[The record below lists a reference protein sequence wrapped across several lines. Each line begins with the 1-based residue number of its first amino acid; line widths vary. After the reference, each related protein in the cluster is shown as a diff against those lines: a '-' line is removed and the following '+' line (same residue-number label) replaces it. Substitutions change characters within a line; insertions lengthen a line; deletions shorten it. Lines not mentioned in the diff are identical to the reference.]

1 MSNVIEQK
9 LIHALEEGLPIVAF
23 LGQGCG
29 YNDEQPDEI
38 LASAIKRIGRQP
50 NGWKSLLETEV
61 DSKLFAWMAEKYVQS
76 APSAEL
82 CSIADTPFSAVYT
95 SSIDPRIRN
104 LFETNGREPETVL
117 VGDPPPA
124 IKRGRRT
131 PPFYFLFGRAG
142 DETFDFQPPSSPQ
155 QLAKRRML
163 HASPMARTLADTATA
178 LGLIVVDGFDPGRD
192 WFRAEDLLALLAD
205 APLGSVIWFGGQPS
219 FRDDDQ
225 YTFEALVK
233 SGIITVVDGSLG
245 SFLAELSASK
255 PEIFEHH
262 WNDAG
267 VITFASGNKLVTSP
281 SLRLS
286 TEASA
291 TIVDDAFTDFIVPL
305 TVADKTTEFR
315 AFHSVTTNA
324 RALISGVRNGFAIER
339 IFEEKLQNA
348 VNKAVARHHEMRGAI
363 ILHGQSGSGKSIAVA
378 RLALRLREQKSA
390 AVLYALNALP
400 QPVEV
405 AEFLAAVDSQNEV
418 TVILADASAA
428 PHRYDDLLDAL
439 RSRGHRVVV
448 VGTSYKQEAVP
459 DASRSRYILASAEL
473 DRREK
478 SELDN
483 LASAF
488 LPQSSPSSSNGE
500 GQYAL
505 AGFFYRIPVSR
516 GRIAE
521 GLGREA
527 RHVGGEI
534 AQRGSRPVIKS
545 TVGDLGRALVAAGF
559 PAATSAILSS
569 ESPGDDKWG
578 SEAAANR
585 LIDYVMTSARLYR
598 WVPVNLLLRAVKDQ
612 SRNGDYSVDLT
623 TIRDLFEGHDLF
635 RWRLDDEEGQELLV
649 GARLQL
655 EAELICNRRLGG
667 AVGEAN
673 RLVEL
678 ISVAVRAGSERNIE
692 TRFLVDLIHAFG
704 PDGPFKE
711 RYSESYAMLAR
722 ALTQLRVKSGVENAR
737 LMLQEATLRRHYV
750 RLNSTEPTEKA
761 ALLDEARDA
770 IDTALARV
778 EAGRLPIYA
787 SRRTIDNLWVERAAT
802 YGFIATDAADH
813 HRDDNEVW
821 SSYQAARNAA
831 RKASGRVDN
840 YYPLDIALW
849 MPARILKSA
858 SELRPEQMAELQADI
873 RATLDLV
880 EPNSLDAKSYEI
892 FQRQK
897 MSCADVLDDAPIAD
911 DAYEKLKLMGSTAG
925 IYLRARSIAPV
936 RLDDGED
943 ASERDQKAA
952 ELARHY
958 LWNEYNFISSD
969 MRCLQL
975 LLSCEWTASTHKW
988 LFRGLRQPIPHDN
1001 GTRQRLRRILAEMI
1015 NVSSQDLQTKF
1026 RYLEAVMSWLVD
1038 DERAAIA
1045 QFRQLA
1051 SETEFIESGRVLM
1064 RHEISDES
1072 GKPAVFSG
1080 TVTRKVGDG
1089 RWAVSVKD
1097 LRREVDLISSDFKN
1111 SEISRGT
1118 TVRSFTVGFNFLGPL
1133 AKPAAKP

>member
-9 LIHALEEGLPIVAF
+9 LINALEEGLPVVAF
-23 LGQGCG
+23 LGQVCG
-29 YNDEQPDEI
+29 YNSEQPDEI
-38 LASAIKRIGRQP
+38 LAAAIKKLGSEAR
-50 NGWKSLLETEV
+50 GWKSLLNSNFDPKV
-61 DSKLFAWMAEKYVQS
+61 FAWMAEKYVQS
-76 APSAEL
+76 PPSAEI
-82 CSIADTPFSAVYT
+82 CSIADTPFSAIYT

-104 LFETNGREPETVL
+104 LFETNGREPETIL

-142 DETFDFQPPSSPQ
+142 DETSDFQPPSSPQ

-178 LGLIVVDGFDPGRD
+178 LGLIVVDGFDPECD

-205 APLGSVIWFGGQPS
+205 APLGSVIWFGGQPK
-219 FRDDDQ
+219 FNDDDR
-225 YTFEALVK
+225 YTFETLVK
-233 SGIITVVDGSLG
+233 TGTIDVAERSLG
-245 SFLAELSASK
+245 SVLAELSVSN
-255 PEIFEHH
+255 PEIFAHH

-267 VITFASGNKLVTSP
+267 VISFASGNKLVTSP
-281 SLRLS
+281 TLRLS

-291 TIVDDAFTDFIVPL
+291 IIVDDAFTDFIVPL
-305 TVADKTTEFR
+305 SIADEATEFR

-339 IFEEKLQNA
+339 TFEEKLHDL
-348 VNKAVARHHEMRGAI
+348 VHKAVTRHHEMRGAI
-363 ILHGQSGSGKSIAVA
+363 ILHGQSGSGKSIALA
-378 RLALRLREQKSA
+378 RLALTLRQQKSA
-390 AVLYALNALP
+390 AVLYALNTLP

-405 AEFLAAVDSQNEV
+405 AEFLAAVDGQNEV

-428 PHRYDDLLDAL
+428 THRYDDLLDAL

-448 VGTSYKQEAVP
+448 VGTSYRQEAIP
-459 DASRSRYILASAEL
+459 EASQSRHVLAEAELYGSEKSQLEKLASDFHFE
-473 DRREK
+473 
-478 SELDN
+478 
-483 LASAF
+483 
-488 LPQSSPSSSNGE
+488 SPSIPSNGQ

-534 AQRGSRPVIKS
+534 TQRGARPVLKS

-559 PAATSAILSS
+559 PAATSSILST
-569 ESPGDDKWG
+569 ESPSDDKWG
-578 SEAAANR
+578 SETAANR
-585 LIDYVMTSARLYR
+585 LIDYVMTAARLYR

-612 SRNGDYSVDLT
+612 SMNSDYSVDLT

-667 AVGEAN
+667 ASGEAS

-678 ISVAVRAGSERNIE
+678 INVAVRAGSERNSE

-711 RYSESYAMLAR
+711 RYSASYATLAR
-722 ALTQLRVKSGVENAR
+722 ALTQLRTKSGVENAR

-750 RLNSTEPTEKA
+750 RLNSTDPSEKA
-761 ALLDEARDA
+761 TLLDEARDA

-778 EAGRLPIYA
+778 DAGRLPMYA
-787 SRRTIDNLWVERAAT
+787 SRRTIDNLWVERGAT
-802 YGFIATDAADH
+802 YGFIATDAAE
-813 HRDDNEVW
+813 HRLNENEVW
-821 SSYQAARNAA
+821 SSYQAARSAA

-858 SELRPEQMAELQADI
+858 SELRPEQAAELQADI

-880 EPNSLDAKSYEI
+880 DPLSLDPKSYEI

-897 MSCADVLDDAPIAD
+897 MICADVLDDAPIAE
-911 DAYEKLKLMGSTAG
+911 DAYEKLKQMGSTAG
-925 IYLRARSIAPV
+925 IYLRARSIAPF
-936 RLDDGED
+936 RTDDEEN
-943 ASERDQKAA
+943 ASERDQKDA

-958 LWNEYNFISSD
+958 LWNEYDFISSD
-969 MRCLQL
+969 VRCLQL
-975 LLSCEWTASTHKW
+975 LLSCEWTSSTRKW
-988 LFRGLRQPIPHDN
+988 LFRGLRQPIPHDTA
-1001 GTRQRLRRILAEMI
+1001 TRERMRRILAEMM
-1015 NVSSQDLQTKF
+1015 NFSSQDLQTKF

-1038 DERAAIA
+1038 DERSAIV

-1051 SETEFIESGRVLM
+1051 SETEFIERGRVLM
-1064 RHEISDES
+1064 RHEISDAS
-1072 GKPAVFSG
+1072 GKATVFSG
-1080 TVTRKVGDG
+1080 IVTRKTGDG
-1089 RWAVSVKD
+1089 RWAVSVPD
-1097 LRREVDLISSDFKN
+1097 LRREVDLIASDFKRV
-1111 SEISRGT
+1111 EISRGT
-1118 TVRSFTVGFNFLGPL
+1118 TVRNFTVGFNFLGPL
-1133 AKPAAKP
+1133 AKPAAKL